1 MILFVFISK
10 VEFDHAFMV
19 WWNEKQKISNHGFST
34 SFATNYY
41 FNFEIFFRAMCIVF
55 EGVEL
60 RDLFKQIREDFNGGD
75 LQDFTYQLRLKNEQ
89 IVSTFNWHFPS
100 SLLSSKMVD
109 LVVLIVGL
117 TNSLQLAAIATL

>member
-1 MILFVFISK
+1 MLEIKSQHLTWVGPK
-10 VEFDHAFMV
+10 
-19 WWNEKQKISNHGFST
+19 

-41 FNFEIFFRAMCIVF
+41 ITTSILNFFRAMCIVF

-117 TNSLQLAAIATL
+117 TNSLQLAAIAQ